1 MPSRTRAAHVARPF
15 AWFALLA
22 ASLCSPARAEWQTS
36 IGAGARSVTHT
47 EYGPAGNQLV
57 REDGWL
63 PGASLQTGYRHGR
76 FAWSG
81 ALDWYQG
88 RIDYLGRTQAGAGA
102 RSATDTRLAT
112 ARLGAAYTLG
122 GYALLTAV
130 ELDRWKRGIRGTAA
144 GAGLQESYRS
154 ARLLLGAGTRWQP
167 ALGSIALEASAVLA
181 APERMHIGF
190 SGLYDPVTL
199 DTRRG
204 HGLRLGAAVRPA
216 WTPALE
222 LRGRADW
229 LRVAR
234 SGEAALTAQGAFR
247 GTVTQPE
254 HVRRGLTLELAYLF

>member
-1 MPSRTRAAHVARPF
+1 MSSCTRAALVARPF
-15 AWFALLA
+15 ALFALLA

-63 PGASLQTGYRHGR
+63 PGASLQTGYRHGQL
-76 FAWSG
+76 AWSG
-81 ALDWYQG
+81 AADWYQG
-88 RIDYLGRTQAGAGA
+88 PIDYLGRTQAGAGA
-102 RSATDTRLAT
+102 RSTTATKLAT
-112 ARLGAAYTLG
+112 ARLGASYTLG
-122 GYALLTAV
+122 GYAILAAV
-130 ELDRWKRGIRGTAA
+130 ELDRWKRSIRGTAA

-154 ARLLLGAGTRWQP
+154 TRLLLGAGTHWQP
-167 ALGSIALEASAVLA
+167 AMGKVALEASALLA

-204 HGLRLGAAVRPA
+204 HGLRLGAALRPNGA
-216 WTPALE
+216 PALE

-229 LRVAR
+229 LSVPR